1 MESESL
7 IADGA
12 GRAAKTSYNAAPA
25 AAPDSGPKF
34 TRKTIFG
41 DVSLPHTALAARVRT
56 HLARK
61 AGLVVAWMKCS

>member
-7 IADGA
+7 IRDGA
-12 GRAAKTSYNAAPA
+12 GPAAKTSYNAAPA

-41 DVSLPHTALAARVRT
+41 DVSCRTQRSQLVRT
-56 HLARK
+56 LLGRQ
-61 AGLVVAWMKCS
+61 GL